1 MPREYD
7 YIAKAVL
14 IGDGATGKTSITEKF
29 CHGFFSDSYL
39 MTVGA
44 NFYIE
49 TIQIKDARVK
59 VQIWDLAGQK
69 HFSFVRSQFYQGAM
83 ICIAVFDVTRYS
95 TLISLESW
103 FKEMY
108 KKLDDSPIAT
118 ILVANKIDLEKE
130 RLIDYPEVERFIEH
144 LYDRFPRY
152 NDSGILYVEAS
163 AKTGEN
169 VEKAFRMVTELFLK
183 KYDEDDE
190 DGDDDDDDYDI

>member
-14 IGDGATGKTSITEKF
+14 IGDGATGKTSIAENF

-49 TIQIKDARVK
+49 TIQIKGTRIK
-59 VQIWDLAGQK
+59 LQIWDLAGQE
-69 HFSFVRSQFYQGAM
+69 HFEFVRSQFYQGAT
-83 ICIAVFDVTRYS
+83 ICIAVFDITRYS
-95 TLISLESW
+95 TLIGLGNW
-103 FKEMY
+103 FNEMY
-108 KKLDDSPIAT
+108 KKLDDTAIAT

-130 RLIDYPEVERFIEH
+130 RLIDNTEISRFLEY
-144 LYDRFPRY
+144 LYKSFPRY
-152 NDSGILYVEAS
+152 SDSEILYVETS

-169 VEKAFRMVTELFLK
+169 VEKAFNMVSELFLK
-183 KYDEDDE
+183 KCEE
-190 DGDDDDDDYDI
+190 DDDDDYDV